1 MTEVTAPDTPVA
13 AERAT
18 PHAPTAGA
26 TTESEPVTAAA
37 DREKEAEK
45 SVMTATEQAS
55 LIASFVATQASHP
68 VYAPHHIRIA

>member
-45 SVMTATEQAS
+45 SVMTATEQAL
-55 LIASFVATQASHP
+55 LIASFAATQASRL
-68 VYAPHHIRIA
+68 VYVLPPIRLA

>member
-37 DREKEAEK
+37 DRESAKEK
-45 SVMTATEQAS
+45 SVMSVRERAS
-55 LIASFVATQASHP
+55 LIASFAATQASHL
-68 VYAPHHIRIA
+68 VYVLPPIRLA